1 MKQGQR
7 TPVQSR
13 SKERLDLILRTA
25 KELIG
30 EKGIDAVSMR
40 EIAQSAGI
48 QIGSLYQYF
57 PGKNTL
63 LLTIMRDYYDR
74 IYAETKTLLDQVTN
88 AEELEIAGEKAILQF
103 AEFFRSDTAL
113 ANLWAGARAIP
124 ELVSE
129 DNLDTYR
136 NAELIVKTTLR
147 CLPGLKENDLKPFAL
162 FLSHTMGTIVR
173 FAGEIEK
180 KEGEEILKECQEI
193 FRLRLKSLIDL
204 SKSSRKKNK

>member
-7 TPVQSR
+7 TPIQSR

-57 PGKNTL
+57 PGKNSL

-74 IYAETKTLLDQVTN
+74 IYAETKALLDQVNN
-88 AEELEIAGEKAILQF
+88 AEELETAGEKALTQF
-103 AEFFRSDTAL
+103 AEFFQRDTAL
-113 ANLWAGARAIP
+113 ANLWAGARAVP

-129 DNLDTYR
+129 DILDTYR
-136 NAELIVKTTLR
+136 NAELVIKTASR

-180 KEGEEILKECQEI
+180 EQGNAVLKECQEI
-193 FRLRLKSLIDL
+193 FRLRLRSLVDL
-204 SKSSRKKNK
+204 SKSSRKKGK